1 MTAPDLKPTF
11 YFDRYIN
18 GVKMAED
25 VCVERAS
32 SLSAAMV
39 VASKIAS
46 RGPNGEAPVLVYRAP
61 VAAPTAK
68 VPEELI
74 QGLREMQAYLDPMLR
89 KRIQA
94 VIASLEPVAAPDP
107 AAIREAAL
115 REAADHFSSLAVLR
129 KMWSAAEIEN
139 AILTLIPTKGA
150 AE

>member
-46 RGPNGEAPVLVYRAP
+46 RGPNGEAPVLVYRPAP
-61 VAAPTAK
+61 LAEALAVPQIKALVYAAK
-68 VPEELI
+68 MVMHDLHHGN
-74 QGLREMQAYLDPMLR
+74 GLEGLYENRDRLD
-89 KRIQA
+89 
-94 VIASLEPVAAPDP
+94 
-107 AAIREAAL
+107 AAL
-115 REAADHFSSLAVLR
+115 R
-129 KMWSAAEIEN
+129 
-139 AILTLIPTKGA
+139 AIGGDA
-150 AE
+150 

>member
-46 RGPNGEAPVLVYRAP
+46 RGPNGEAPVLVYRPTPLAEALAVP
-61 VAAPTAK
+61 EVAALVEALR
-68 VPEELI
+68 LI
-74 QGLREMQAYLDPMLR
+74 ADDDRVGTWQGNHAR
-89 KRIQA
+89 
-94 VIASLEPVAAPDP
+94 
-107 AAIREAAL
+107 AAL
-115 REAADHFSSLAVLR
+115 R
-129 KMWSAAEIEN
+129 
-139 AILTLIPTKGA
+139 AIGEGRA
-150 AE
+150 

>member
-46 RGPNGEAPVLVYRAP
+46 RGPNGEAPVLVYRPSPLAEALAVPEVKALVEALRLLHDNVVLAFPALADLGP
-61 VAAPTAK
+61 VANA
-68 VPEELI
+68 
-74 QGLREMQAYLDPMLR
+74 R
-89 KRIQA
+89 
-94 VIASLEPVAAPDP
+94 
-107 AAIREAAL
+107 AAL
-115 REAADHFSSLAVLR
+115 SAITEA
-129 KMWSAAEIEN
+129 
-139 AILTLIPTKGA
+139 TQ
-150 AE
+150 